1 MGKTTSGFTI
11 VELLIAV
18 VVIGILAVIVIVGYN
33 GIADGARSA
42 AVRSDLVQARKKIL
56 LYRIEQGRSPDTP
69 AELSA
74 AGITGSKGS
83 YDTTGNNF
91 YYCLNTNSASSN
103 YDEFAIGARTVSNKA
118 SYIITSNGSLQ
129 LQGSNANAARTCQ
142 ALGLADDN
150 DVNAHDNTGYSTSTG
165 WASWVN

>member
-1 MGKTTSGFTI
+1 MNKAKSGFTI

-18 VVIGILAVIVIVGYN
+18 VVVSILTSIAVFAYN
-33 GIADGARSA
+33 GVIDGTRAA
-42 AVRSDLVQARKKIL
+42 AVSSDLVNAKKKLL
-56 LYRIEQGRSPDTP
+56 LYKIEQGSSPDTP

-74 AGITGSKGS
+74 AGIKASKSS

-91 YYCLNTNSASSN
+91 YYCLNTNSGSPN
-103 YDEFAIGARTVSNKA
+103 FDEFAIGVRTVSNKA

-142 ALGLADDN
+142 ALGLVDDD

-165 WASWVN
+165 WASWVQ

>member
-1 MGKTTSGFTI
+1 MKKTTSGFTI
-11 VELLIAV
+11 VELLIAI
-18 VVIGILAVIVIVGYN
+18 VVIGILAVITAVAYN

-42 AVRSDLVQARKKIL
+42 ALRSDLVQAKKKLL
-56 LYRIEQGRSPDTP
+56 LYRIQQGQSPDTP
-69 AELSA
+69 AELTA
-74 AGITGSKGS
+74 ADFGASKGS

-91 YYCLNTNSASSN
+91 YYCLNTDSASAN
-103 YDEFAIGARTVSNKA
+103 YDQFAIGARTVSNKA

-165 WASWVN
+165 WASWVK